1 MKSFVNKPL
10 TKGSVSHK
18 TSDANNVSYGPR
30 AKIKLKE
37 VTAMERQRL
46 RISSYQYLLP

>member
-1 MKSFVNKPL
+1 MKASVNKPL
-10 TKGSVSHK
+10 TKGSASHK
-18 TSDANNVSYGPR
+18 ANDANNVSSESR
-30 AKIKLKE
+30 TLIKLRG